1 MRDEW
6 VAWLEPVRALAAE
19 ASARILE
26 IYATA
31 FGVTAKDDNSPLT
44 AADLAA
50 HHAIV
55 AGLQRLTPDIPIL
68 SEESA
73 SIPFAERSRWRRFWL
88 VDPLDGTKEF
98 IQRNGQ
104 FTVNIALIENHEPV
118 LGVVRVPV
126 TGLCYFA
133 ARGCGAF
140 REEPGQP
147 PQPIKVKPLQ
157 ADGPVR
163 VVGSRSHGGPGLQK
177 FVAAVGAH
185 ESGHHRQFAEILPGG
200 GRRGGRVSPARP
212 DLGMGYRRRPVHRR
226 GSRRPGSVGGNRPA
240 VALQYP
246 RFAAESVFHRL
257 WRRQPRLAGLRSAG
271 NESPSPIG
279 RGVGG
284 EERF

>member
-1 MRDEW
+1 MMRDEW
-6 VAWLEPVRALAAE
+6 VAWLEPVRTLATE

-31 FGVTAKDDNSPLT
+31 FGVTAKEDHSPLT

-55 AGLQRLTPDIPIL
+55 AGLQRLTPDLPIL

-73 SIPFAERSRWRRFWL
+73 AIPFAERSRWRRFWL

-104 FTVNIALIENHEPV
+104 FTVNIALIEEHEPV

-140 REEPGQP
+140 REDPGQP
-147 PQPIKVKPLQ
+147 PQAIKVKSLQ
-157 ADGPVR
+157 PNGPVR
-163 VVGSRSHGGPGLQK
+163 IVGSRSHGGPGLQK
-177 FVAAVGAH
+177 FATALGAH
-185 ESGHHRQFAEILPGG
+185 VLVTIGSSLKFCQVAEGAADVYPRLGPTSEWDTAAAQAIVEAA
-200 GRRGGRVSPARP
+200 GGRVVSAETGEPLRYNTRESLLNPYFIAYG
-212 DLGMGYRRRPVHRR
+212 DT
-226 GSRRPGSVGGNRPA
+226 SRDWLACV
-240 VALQYP
+240 P
-246 RFAAESVFHRL
+246 RE
-257 WRRQPRLAGLRSAG
+257 G
-271 NESPSPIG
+271 
-279 RGVGG
+279 
-284 EERF
+284 